1 MITVANA
8 AVAPYPAAD
17 VAAAVAR
24 GLAAANDRPDPA
36 ADVTRTP
43 QKYAAL
49 AKDFRD
55 SAWEHL
61 EKDDLPQASNK
72 AWGLVAETVKAIS
85 AQHGGII
92 HTHRAI
98 AAVIV
103 ELRRLVANTGDL
115 ATARWLTGVFQ
126 IARDLHTNFYED
138 ELPEVIVRDG
148 IIQCEELSALL
159 YARFAIAGVAP
170 AGGVL

>member
-1 MITVANA
+1 MTTTA
-8 AVAPYPAAD
+8 APTIAPYPASD

-24 GLAAANDRPDPA
+24 GLAVANDRPRPA
-36 ADVTRTP
+36 ADAARTP

-49 AKDFRD
+49 TRAFRD

-72 AWGLVAETVKAIS
+72 AWGLVAETVKDIS

-98 AAVIV
+98 LEVV
-103 ELRRLVANTGDL
+103 SELAQVAHNAGDTDTAL
-115 ATARWLTGVFQ
+115 WIGATFLTARE
-126 IARDLHTNFYED
+126 LHTNFYEN
-138 ELPEVIVRDG
+138 ELTEFVVFAG
-148 IIQCEELSALL
+148 LMKCEELSELL
-159 YARFAIAGVAP
+159 HTRFAVIRETPPPV
-170 AGGVL
+170 

>member
-1 MITVANA
+1 MTTTAN
-8 AVAPYPAAD
+8 PAAAPFPPAA
-17 VAAAVAR
+17 VAAAVGR

-36 ADVTRTP
+36 ADATRTP

-49 AKDFRD
+49 ARNFRD

-61 EKDDLPQASNK
+61 DKDDLPQASNK
-72 AWGLVAETVKAIS
+72 AWGMVAETVKAIS
-85 AQHGGII
+85 AQHGYII

-103 ELRRLVANTGDL
+103 ELRRLVANTGDM
-115 ATARWLTGVFQ
+115 ATARRITGVFQ

-138 ELPEVIVRDG
+138 ELHKDIVLDG
-148 IIQCEELSALL
+148 LMQCEELSELL
-159 YARFAIAGVAP
+159 YARFAVAGISPAGV
-170 AGGVL
+170 L

>member
-8 AVAPYPAAD
+8 AATPYPAAQ

-24 GLAAANDRPDPA
+24 GLARANDRPRPA
-36 ADVTRTP
+36 ADATRTP

-49 AKDFRD
+49 ARDFRD

-72 AWGLVAETVKAIS
+72 AWGLVAETVKDIS

-92 HTHRAI
+92 HIHSAI
-98 AAVIV
+98 TAVV
-103 ELRRLVANTGDL
+103 AELARLVDAYGDP
-115 ATARWLTGVFQ
+115 ATARWITGIFQ

-138 ELPEVIVRDG
+138 ELPDNIVLG
-148 IIQCEELSALL
+148 GLMQCEELAELL
-159 YARFAIAGVAP
+159 RRRFGAG
-170 AGGVL
+170 